1 LNPMSRPA
9 STSAGYS
16 DGSGVVLCHAPGG
29 LLCYSQ
35 GQSHAGWRSVCSV
48 RNFADQTAQRG
59 RHSDQKVDNA
69 MANILNLDRRAR
81 LLLVCLKEF
90 RSTPNRCG
98 CRRPLP
104 GGHARTD
111 RFPGKGVTN
120 PLGRLLIDYFLRTQF
135 STTTK
140 NRVRGLPHV
149 YTNLNGCFPA
159 GACADYGCSQLP
171 VYANQNGLE
180 RMHPLQFRIA
190 FSLIGR
196 IGQFS
201 MSSIRAVD
209 SAWAQSLVPK
219 TCLELP

>member
-1 LNPMSRPA
+1 MSRPA
-9 STSAGYS
+9 TTSAGYS

-59 RHSDQKVDNA
+59 RHSDQKVETNA
-69 MANILNLDRRAR
+69 MANILTLDRRAR

-90 RSTPNRCG
+90 RSTPNRCC

-120 PLGRLLIDYFLRTQF
+120 PLWSAPHRLFLANSVQHNDEKPCARTSARLQQT
-135 STTTK
+135 ST
-140 NRVRGLPHV
+140 
-149 YTNLNGCFPA
+149 A
-159 GACADYGCSQLP
+159 A
-171 VYANQNGLE
+171 
-180 RMHPLQFRIA
+180 FRRRHA
-190 FSLIGR
+190 
-196 IGQFS
+196 
-201 MSSIRAVD
+201 
-209 SAWAQSLVPK
+209 P
-219 TCLELP
+219 T